1 MSTSF
6 SELRRYKQLGLS
18 YSAVL
23 VLCYLQEYGPHPVGA
38 IADAVGCSTRCVE
51 MAMSAIKRLGMT
63 PEKEAKNISH
73 DHDHHGHGDKGTA
86 KGFSAPGEGA
96 IAGDLRDEIE
106 DPLMSRLCAYE
117 VLPWCAA
124 MVIQK
129 IERGELQRQEVERQL
144 AYHQVRL
151 ESGFKFRSHPA
162 RFLFAAILK
171 GYAPPA
177 EAQSQASHS
186 GCNGSPVATQSTY
199 IRRTFG
205 ADTLERRAEF
215 EARARERQD
224 ADLRRRSLLAMF
236 ASQCR
241 PERGPRRKTPDQLI
255 PQLEKHGLSLE
266 ELLGAIACH
275 EARGPFSR
283 VLS

>member
-1 MSTSF
+1 MSVSF

-18 YSAVL
+18 YSATL
-23 VLCYLQEYGPHPVGA
+23 VLLFLQEYGPSPIGS

-51 MAMSAIKRLGMT
+51 MALSAIKRLGMLH
-63 PEKEAKNISH
+63 EKEAKNISH

-86 KGFSAPGEGA
+86 KGFSAQTEEA
-96 IAGDLRDEIE
+96 SAGDSKDELE

-129 IERGELQRQEVERQL
+129 IERGELQREEVERQL

-151 ESGFKFRSHPA
+151 ESGFKFRAHPA

-177 EAQSQASHS
+177 ESQAPHS
-186 GCNGSPVATQSTY
+186 GSLLAAQ
-199 IRRTFG
+199 RTHNEHKFG
-205 ADTLERRAEF
+205 AATLQRRAEF
-215 EARARERQD
+215 EARERERQD
-224 ADLRRRSLLAMF
+224 GELRRRSLLAMF

-241 PERGPRRKTPDQLI
+241 PERGPRRKTPEQLV
-255 PQLEKHGLSLE
+255 PQLEKHGMSLN
-266 ELLGAIACH
+266 ELLGAIARH
-275 EARGPFSR
+275 EAEACAIVAPMHA
-283 VLS
+283 V